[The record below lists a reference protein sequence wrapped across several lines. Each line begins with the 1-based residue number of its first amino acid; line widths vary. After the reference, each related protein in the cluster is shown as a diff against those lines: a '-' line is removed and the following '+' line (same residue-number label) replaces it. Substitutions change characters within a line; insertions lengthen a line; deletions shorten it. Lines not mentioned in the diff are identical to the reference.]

1 MCENLCR
8 NRSESRKKA
17 NELIEKGDHKSAAVH
32 IHKSID
38 VTPEMAYILIQELK
52 LIGVDYVVAP
62 YEADAQMAFLD
73 RIGEAAAII
82 TEDSDMLL
90 FGCKKVEKFWCDVLL
105 CFS

>member
-1 MCENLCR
+1 M
-8 NRSESRKKA
+8 KA
-17 NELIEKGDHKSAAVH
+17 NEFIAKGDHKSAAIH

-52 LIGVDYVVAP
+52 LIGVDFVVAP

-73 RIGEAAAII
+73 RIGEVAAII

-90 FGCKKVEKFWCDVLL
+90 FGCKKVLATTAVCSWLKLFVDAIQVG
-105 CFS
+105 

>member
-1 MCENLCR
+1 MMCDNPYR
-8 NRSESRKKA
+8 NRSDSRKKA
-17 NELIEKGDHKSAAVH
+17 NEFIEKGDHKSAAIH

-52 LIGVDYVVAP
+52 LIGVDFVVAP

-73 RIGEAAAII
+73 RIGEIAAII

-90 FGCKKVEKFWCDVLL
+90 FGCKKVIKI
-105 CFS
+105 